1 MIDETVVGTTEP
13 IKKVVSMGDRRYDTQ
28 KTIED
33 EEKEL
38 DELIQ
43 EQKEETELAEKKD
56 KLLEAELAEPDN
68 AEEKTFKKRYG
79 DLRRHT
85 QQQQK
90 EHEEKISAL
99 ESQLSKATKAQIK
112 LPKSENE
119 LEAWS
124 NDYPD
129 VAAIIETIA
138 IKKSKEQSQDLE
150 KRVTELNELQFAAKR
165 ERAEVE
171 LLSLHPDF
179 EEIRSTDEFHNWA
192 EAQPKWIQDALY
204 QNETDAHS
212 AARAIDLYKVDRG
225 LEVNE
230 KNKSKRSTTNKDA
243 ARAISTKTNKAL
255 PETSSDSR
263 KWKES
268 TVDKMSSE
276 QYEKNAESIMEA
288 IRSGEFIYDISGSAR

>member
-1 MIDETVVGTTEP
+1 MTDETVVGTTEP
-13 IKKVVSMGDRRYDTQ
+13 VKKVVSMGDRRYDTQ

-38 DELIQ
+38 EELIQ

-56 KLLEAELAEPDN
+56 RLLEAELAEPDS

-90 EHEEKISAL
+90 EHEEKVTAL
-99 ESQLSKATKAQIK
+99 QEQLDKATKAQIK
-112 LPKSENE
+112 LPKSEKE
-119 LEAWS
+119 LEIWS
-124 NDYPD
+124 RDYPD

-138 IKKSKEQSQDLE
+138 IKKSKEQSKDLE
-150 KRVTELNELQFAAKR
+150 KRLDEINKLQTSAKR
-165 ERAEVE
+165 EKAEVE
-171 LLSLHPDF
+171 LLTIHPDF
-179 EEIRSTDEFHNWA
+179 EQIREQEDFHKWA
-192 EAQPKWIQDALY
+192 EEQPKWIQDALY
-204 QNETDAHS
+204 ENETDAHS

-225 LEVNE
+225 LEQSPKSI
-230 KNKSKRSTTNKDA
+230 KNKRATSKDA
-243 ARAISTKTNKAL
+243 ARAIDTKTSKVAPELNK
-255 PETSSDSR
+255 TSG

-268 TVDKMSSE
+268 TVDKMSPE

-288 IRSGEFIYDISGSAR
+288 IRSGDFIYDISGSAR

>member
-1 MIDETVVGTTEP
+1 MTDETVVGTTEP
-13 IKKVVSMGDRRYDTQ
+13 VKKVVSMGDRRYDTQ

-38 DELIQ
+38 EELIQ

-56 KLLEAELAEPDN
+56 RLLEAELAEPDS

-90 EHEEKISAL
+90 EHEEKVTAL
-99 ESQLSKATKAQIK
+99 QEQLDKATKEQIQ
-112 LPKSENE
+112 LPKSEQE
-119 LEAWS
+119 LEAWAHE
-124 NDYPD
+124 YPD

-138 IKKSKEQSQDLE
+138 IKKSKEQSKDLE
-150 KRVTELNELQFAAKR
+150 KRMDEINKLQSSAKR
-165 ERAEVE
+165 EKAEAE
-171 LLSLHPDF
+171 LLALHPDF
-179 EEIRSTDEFHNWA
+179 EAIRETEEFHTWA

-204 QNETDAHS
+204 ENETDAHS

-225 LEVNE
+225 LEQSPKSN
-230 KNKSKRSTTNKDA
+230 KNKRATSKDA
-243 ARAISTKTNKAL
+243 ARAIDTKTNKAA
-255 PETSSDSR
+255 PEVDKTSG

-268 TVDKMSSE
+268 TVDKMSPE

-288 IRSGEFIYDISGSAR
+288 IRSGDFIYDISGSAR